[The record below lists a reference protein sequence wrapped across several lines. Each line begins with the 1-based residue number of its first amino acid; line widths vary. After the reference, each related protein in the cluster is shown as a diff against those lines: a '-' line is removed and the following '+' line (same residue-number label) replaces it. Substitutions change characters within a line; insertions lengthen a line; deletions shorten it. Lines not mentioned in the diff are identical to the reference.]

1 MTITTQQTIRK
12 GLTGIIL
19 VLACIGLGCS
29 HSSKE
34 VKPTPSYSSK
44 ETKPT
49 PSYSSK
55 EVKPTPS
62 AKKAQPPEKCPYFVH
77 KIRWPGETLSVIAMW
92 YTGNFR
98 NWKALAKAN
107 PKLNPNRMFCGNEL
121 LVPTDLLKTRKP
133 LPKEFVAKF
142 TSKAK

>member
-34 VKPTPSYSSK
+34 VKPEPS
-44 ETKPT
+44 
-49 PSYSSK
+49 
-55 EVKPTPS
+55 V
-62 AKKAQPPEKCPYFVH
+62 KKAQPPEECPYLVH

-98 NWKALAKAN
+98 NWTALAKAN
-107 PKLNPNRMFCGNEL
+107 PQLNPNLMLCGDEL

-133 LPKEFVAKF
+133 LPKEFVAKS